1 MVDKNKLEEL
11 HTQIG
16 LVQDIMRHTDAKD
29 PRQEQLRELLAVMY
43 QELNKLSPA
52 KDKLDKPLL
61 SEDSL

>member
-1 MVDKNKLEEL
+1 MVDRLQEL

-29 PRQEQLRELLAVMY
+29 PRQEQLKDLLATMY
-43 QELNKLSPA
+43 QELTILQPP

-61 SEDSL
+61 SDDSL

>member
-11 HTQIG
+11 QTQIG
-16 LVQDIMRHTDAKD
+16 LVHDIMRHTDAED
-29 PRQEQLRELLAVMY
+29 PRMEQLRELLAVMY
-43 QELNKLSPA
+43 QELNKISPA